1 MPCRGEVRGASSGF
15 AGAAPTSLRMG
26 LHDFTAIVTAAGE
39 GAEWAWSALYHAYA
53 PRLRGYLRARGAHD
67 VDGLLGDVM
76 VQVATNLGRF
86 EGTEASFRSWLFIIA
101 HNRTIDERRRLARR
115 PEVPLTTQD
124 RPTPGSAES
133 DALEALGTAEVFR
146 MLEVLTDEQRSV
158 LALRIV
164 ADLSLEETARV
175 LNRSVGAVKQ
185 LQRRALLALHRH
197 MSDEAVTP

>member
-1 MPCRGEVRGASSGF
+1 ME
-15 AGAAPTSLRMG
+15 PTSLPMG
-26 LHDFTAIVTAAGE
+26 IHDFTAIVTAARE

-53 PRLRGYLRARGAHD
+53 PRLQGYLRARGAHD

-101 HNRTIDERRRLARR
+101 HNRVIDERRRLGRR
-115 PEVPLTTQD
+115 PEVPLTSHD
-124 RPTPGSAES
+124 RPAPGSAES
-133 DALEALGTAEVFR
+133 EAFDTLGTEAVLA
-146 MLEVLTDEQRSV
+146 MLDALTDEQRSV

-164 ADLSLEETARV
+164 ADLSLHDTARV

-185 LQRRALLALHRH
+185 LQRRALLALQKSL
-197 MSDEAVTP
+197 SDEAVTP